1 MLRDKGRSLTLLW
14 LIAAALA
21 PGCNREVGA
30 PANGAPESA
39 PHPAPPPSEAKSAA
53 AVVPSPSTATAT
65 ATTTATAM
73 TSAQASE
80 PERPFVLVELAPTMG
95 DLLPLL
101 REHAARARE
110 KKLRP
115 FVEFY
120 ADWCRPCRDL
130 HASMGNAQVIDAL
143 RNTYIVKLNFDDWQ
157 DKIDGSGFVPRKIPV
172 FYAIGA
178 DGRATGRKVAL
189 DSGVKITPENIAPL
203 LKAFFQG

>member
-1 MLRDKGRSLTLLW
+1 VIPTASST
-14 LIAAALA
+14 A
-21 PGCNREVGA
+21 
-30 PANGAPESA
+30 
-39 PHPAPPPSEAKSAA
+39 AA
-53 AVVPSPSTATAT
+53 AVTATAT
-65 ATTTATAM
+65 AT
-73 TSAQASE
+73 AQASE

-110 KKLRP
+110 KKLKP

-130 HASMGNAQVIDAL
+130 DASMRDAQVIDAFQS
-143 RNTYIVKLNFDDWQ
+143 TYIVKLNFDDWQ
-157 DKIDGSGFVPRKIPV
+157 DKISGSGFVPRKIPV

-178 DGRATGRKVAL
+178 DGKATGRKLVG
-189 DSGVKITPENIAPL
+189 DTGVKITPATIAPL